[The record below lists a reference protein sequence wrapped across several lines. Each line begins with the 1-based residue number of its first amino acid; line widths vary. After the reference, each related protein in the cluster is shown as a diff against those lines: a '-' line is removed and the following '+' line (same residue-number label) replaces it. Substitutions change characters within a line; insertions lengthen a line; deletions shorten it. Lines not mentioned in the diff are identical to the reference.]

1 MNRREF
7 LLASSCLLATPA
19 VALAAQAYEPGLV
32 KQLLAEG
39 KTVFVDYTTEWC
51 TTCAAQKRTLARLL
65 TENPAYDDKIEFVT
79 IDYDQFGRGELAK
92 ELGIPRRSTLVVLHG
107 DQELGRI
114 VAGTSSK
121 QIKAL
126 LDTALSAAMAA

>member
-1 MNRREF
+1 MNRRDF
-7 LLASSCLLATPA
+7 LMTSSCFLATPS
-19 VALAAQAYEPGLV
+19 VALAAQAYAPGLV
-32 KQLLAEG
+32 KQLLSEG

-65 TENPAYDDKIEFVT
+65 KENPAYGQMIEFVT

-92 ELGIPRRSTLVVLHG
+92 
-107 DQELGRI
+107 ELGRI

>member
-51 TTCAAQKRTLARLL
+51 TTSAAQKRTLARLL
-65 TENPAYDDKIEFVT
+65 TENPAYDAKTEFVT

>member
-1 MNRREF
+1 MA
-7 LLASSCLLATPA
+7 ASCVLATPA
-19 VALAAQAYEPGLV
+19 MALAAKASQPGVV
-32 KQLLAEG
+32 KQLLAQG
-39 KTVFVDYTTEWC
+39 KTVFVDDTTEWC
-51 TTCAAQKRTLARLL
+51 TTGAAQKRTLARLL
-65 TENPAYDDKIEFVT
+65 KENPAYGAKIEFVT

-92 ELGIPRRSTLVVLHG
+92 ELGIPRRSTLVALHG

>member
-19 VALAAQAYEPGLV
+19 VALSAQAYEPGLV
-32 KQLLAEG
+32 KQLLAKG

-51 TTCAAQKRTLARLL
+51 TTCAAKKRTLAWLL
-65 TENPAYDDKIEFVT
+65 TENPAYDEKIEFVT

>member
-19 VALAAQAYEPGLV
+19 VALSAQAYEPGLV
-32 KQLLAEG
+32 KQLLAKG

-51 TTCAAQKRTLARLL
+51 TTCAAQKRTLSRLL
-65 TENPAYDDKIEFVT
+65 TENPAYDEKIEFVT

>member
-7 LLASSCLLATPA
+7 SMASSCFLATPA
-19 VALAAQAYEPGLV
+19 VALAAQAYQPGLV
-32 KQLLAEG
+32 KQLLAQG

-51 TTCAAQKRTLARLL
+51 TTCATQKRTLARLL
-65 TENPAYDDKIEFVT
+65 KENPTYGEKIEFVT

-92 ELGIPRRSTLVVLHG
+92 ELGIPRRSTLVALHG

>member
-1 MNRREF
+1 M
-7 LLASSCLLATPA
+7 
-19 VALAAQAYEPGLV
+19 
-32 KQLLAEG
+32 
-39 KTVFVDYTTEWC
+39 
-51 TTCAAQKRTLARLL
+51 LARLL
-65 TENPAYDDKIEFVT
+65 KENPAYGAKIEFVT

-92 ELGIPRRSTLVVLHG
+92 ELGIPRRSTLVALHG

>member
-7 LLASSCLLATPA
+7 LMASSCILATPA

-32 KQLLAEG
+32 KQLLSEG
-39 KTVFVDYTTEWC
+39 KTVFVYYTTELC
-51 TTCAAQKRTLARLL
+51 TTCAAQKRTLALL
-65 TENPAYDDKIEFVT
+65 LNDNPAYGEKIEFVT
-79 IDYDQFGRGELAK
+79 IDYDQFGRAELAK

-114 VAGTSSK
+114 VAGTSRK

-126 LDTALSAAMAA
+126 FDTALSAAMAA